1 MAAPLISLII
11 PAFNEEQLLPRL
23 LDSVDR
29 ARETYARGRDAVEV
43 IVADN
48 GSVDATAEIAARRG
62 CRVVP
67 VVPHIIAAVRN
78 GGAAAARGEI
88 LAFIDADSLID
99 PKTFD
104 ALEATLA
111 KQNIV
116 AGTTGVRPD
125 RWSIGLAVTFAVAM
139 PLFALLKI
147 DTGVVFCR
155 REDFEKIG
163 GYNENLK
170 FAEDIRFLWDLRRL
184 GKERGQK
191 LTRLR
196 QVKATT
202 STRKFDRCG
211 TTFPSPCTSPGVASA
226 ATRAS
231 TSSQR
236 NTGTAVSADPDFGV
250 GELDVEAPEA
260 PDA

>member
-23 LDSVDR
+23 LDTVDR
-29 ARETYARGRDAVEV
+29 ARETYSRGRDAVEV

-104 ALEATLA
+104 ALEAALA
-111 KQNIV
+111 NQNIV

-125 RWSIGLAVTFAVAM
+125 RWSLGLVVTFAIAM

-155 REDFEKIG
+155 REDFVSIG
-163 GYNENLK
+163 GYDENLK

-202 STRKFDRCG
+202 STRKFDRWG
-211 TTFPSPCTSPGVASA
+211 QWHYLTFPLHLAWSRLRGNASFDQLA
-226 ATRAS
+226 EKYWYS
-231 TSSQR
+231 
-236 NTGTAVSADPDFGV
+236 
-250 GELDVEAPEA
+250 GER
-260 PDA
+260 